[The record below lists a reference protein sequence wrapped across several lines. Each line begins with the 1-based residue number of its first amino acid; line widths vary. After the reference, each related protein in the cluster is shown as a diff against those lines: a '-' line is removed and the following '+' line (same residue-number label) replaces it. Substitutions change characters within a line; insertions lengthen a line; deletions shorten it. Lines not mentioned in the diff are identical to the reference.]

1 MNQAIIAFNN
11 PEEFVDNGNGSGYFK
26 YSDAVVKVSAD
37 VSTSDRDSIS
47 SYANI
52 FILPQ
57 AADVNL
63 ADNSGTNVTVVESSD
78 VTEETDHP
86 FGVGVGY
93 VKIRY
98 VMP

>member
-11 PEEFVDNGNGSGYFK
+11 PEELVDDEYGGYFN
-26 YSDAVVKVSAD
+26 YSDAVVKVASD

-47 SYANI
+47 SYATI

-63 ADNSGTNVTVVESSD
+63 ADKSGTNVTVVKSSD